1 MSFVDRIS
9 INQLDILKEIGNIG
23 AGNAATSLSKLLN
36 RRIDMDVP
44 AVRIVSFS
52 EIMEMV
58 GGPEEIIA
66 SVFIR
71 IQGEAP
77 CNMFFVLSPEQ
88 ADQFVIQITGN
99 HDFKEVSNENMAIS
113 ALQEIGNILSGSY
126 ITALSDFT
134 KISMKVSVPSL
145 SIDMAGAI
153 LSNGLV
159 ELSNES
165 DYAIVID
172 TMIEEHEEK
181 NKSIQGHFLLL
192 PDPESFEK
200 ICTALEVLPSE

>member
-1 MSFVDRIS
+1 MDRITN
-9 INQLDILKEIGNIG
+9 NQLDMLKEIGNIG
-23 AGNAATSLSKLLN
+23 AGNAATSLSKLLS
-36 RRIDMDVP
+36 RRIDMAVP
-44 AVRIVSFS
+44 SVRIVSFS
-52 EIMEMV
+52 EMVEMV
-58 GGPEEIIA
+58 GGPEEVIS

-77 CNMFFVLSPEQ
+77 CNMFFILSPEQ
-88 ADQFVIQITGN
+88 ADQFVFQMTGN
-99 HDFKEVSNENMAIS
+99 HGFNDISNENMAIS
-113 ALQEIGNILSGSY
+113 VLQEIGNILSGSY

-134 KISMKVSVPSL
+134 NISMQVSVPSL
-145 SIDMAGAI
+145 SQDMAGAI

-200 ICTALEVLPSE
+200 ICRALEVLPSE